1 MLHGRVQLLFFKEV
15 TMETTGTEKAE
26 TDTTSEEEKDEIT
39 EEVAKKILLTQLDG
53 IKVIIQSRIIVL
65 SPLKFEDYPLTR
77 VLEHADMSAPTEYQS
92 LVMAKLINSIIARSK
107 LTPEEISILRGSTSQ
122 DLLRTYH
129 TIGSAVERAIAE
141 ILSG

>member
-1 MLHGRVQLLFFKEV
+1 
-15 TMETTGTEKAE
+15 METTGKETGTETEESA
-26 TDTTSEEEKDEIT
+26 EEKNEIT
-39 EEVAKKILLTQLDG
+39 EEVAKKMLLTQLDG
-53 IKVIIQSRIIVL
+53 IKVIIQSRLIVL
-65 SPLKFEDYPLTR
+65 SALKFEDYPLTR

-107 LTPEEISILRGSTSQ
+107 LTPEEITILRGSTSQ

-129 TIGSAVERAIAE
+129 TIGAAVERAMVE

>member
-1 MLHGRVQLLFFKEV
+1 
-15 TMETTGTEKAE
+15 METTGTETGTEKE
-26 TDTTSEEEKDEIT
+26 ESDTASPVEGRDEIT
-39 EEVAKKILLTQLDG
+39 EEVAKKMLLTQLDG

-65 SPLKFEDYPLTR
+65 SALKFEDYPLTR
-77 VLEHADMSAPTEYQS
+77 VLEHADMRAPTEYQS
-92 LVMAKLINSIIARSK
+92 LVMAKLINSIIHKSK

-129 TIGSAVERAIAE
+129 TIGAAVERAMVE

>member
-1 MLHGRVQLLFFKEV
+1 
-15 TMETTGTEKAE
+15 METTGTKTEE
-26 TDTTSEEEKDEIT
+26 TEAASSAEEKDEIT

-65 SPLKFEDYPLTR
+65 SALKFEDYPLTR
-77 VLEHADMSAPTEYQS
+77 VLEHADMRAPTEYQS

-129 TIGSAVERAIAE
+129 TIGAAVERAIAE
-141 ILSG
+141 ILLG

>member
-1 MLHGRVQLLFFKEV
+1 
-15 TMETTGTEKAE
+15 METTGTETEE
-26 TDTTSEEEKDEIT
+26 TEAVSSVEEKDEIS
-39 EEVAKKILLTQLDG
+39 EEVAKKMLLTQLDG
-53 IKVIIQSRIIVL
+53 IKVIIHSRLIVL
-65 SPLKFEDYPLTR
+65 SALKFEDYPLTR

>member
-1 MLHGRVQLLFFKEV
+1 
-15 TMETTGTEKAE
+15 METTGKETGTEEIEAL
-26 TDTTSEEEKDEIT
+26 SSAEEKDEIT
-39 EEVAKKILLTQLDG
+39 EEVAKKMLLTQLDG
-53 IKVIIQSRIIVL
+53 IKVIIHSRLIVL

-107 LTPEEISILRGSTSQ
+107 LTPEDISILRGSTSQ

-129 TIGSAVERAIAE
+129 TIGAAVERAIAE

>member
-1 MLHGRVQLLFFKEV
+1 
-15 TMETTGTEKAE
+15 METTGKEKGTETEESA
-26 TDTTSEEEKDEIT
+26 EEKDEIT
-39 EEVAKKILLTQLDG
+39 EEVAEKMLLTQLDG

-65 SPLKFEDYPLTR
+65 SALKFEDYPLTR
-77 VLEHADMSAPTEYQS
+77 VLEHADMRAPTEYQS

-107 LTPEEISILRGSTSQ
+107 ITPEEISILRGSTSQ

-129 TIGSAVERAIAE
+129 TIGTAVERAIAE